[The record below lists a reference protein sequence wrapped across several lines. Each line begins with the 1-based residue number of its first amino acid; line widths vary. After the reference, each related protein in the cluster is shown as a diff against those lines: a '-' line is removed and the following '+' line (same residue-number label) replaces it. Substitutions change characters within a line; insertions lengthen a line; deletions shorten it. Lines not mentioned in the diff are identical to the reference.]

1 MRVSWFHPVFRS
13 RPSRL
18 SVLSFAFA
26 FDPVNNARGVLV
38 KMFSTRSTRLLI
50 LALLIA
56 ITLLYISWDR
66 PLAWGDVPDF
76 ATDPAAEGV
85 TDGKKTA
92 SPSSGDASSGQKKPG
107 SSGSSPPKISDVY
120 GGDDD
125 EDEPEV
131 GVEVEEDEDEKDG
144 DGYDFERPTSAGDV
158 PPPASANPEKVEEEA
173 PKPTVECP
181 MSFESYM
188 SSQPG
193 PKSAG
198 SRQFPMVRPPLECRT
213 FVVPEL
219 EEYITKMESVI
230 KDPDLYRLFQNSFP
244 NTLDTMV
251 KWHGYAQD
259 NGTDTT
265 EELSY
270 ISKLFP
276 GGGVLHCSCE
286 A

>member
-1 MRVSWFHPVFRS
+1 MNHARV
-13 RPSRL
+13 
-18 SVLSFAFA
+18 
-26 FDPVNNARGVLV
+26 VLV
-38 KMFSTRSTRLLI
+38 KMFSTRSMRLLI
-50 LALLIA
+50 LALFIA
-56 ITLLYISWDR
+56 VTLLYLSWDR
-66 PLAWGDVPDF
+66 PLAWGGVPDL

-85 TDGKKTA
+85 TDGKATPP
-92 SPSSGDASSGQKKPG
+92 PSSGDALRPPG
-107 SSGSSPPKISDVY
+107 SSNPGQTPELSPPKISDVY
-120 GGDDD
+120 G
-125 EDEPEV
+125 
-131 GVEVEEDEDEKDG
+131 EEDKG
-144 DGYDFERPTSAGDV
+144 SYDFERPASPEDV
-158 PPPASANPEKVEEEA
+158 PPPASANPEKVDDETSITPGKVEEEA

-181 MSFESYM
+181 FSFESYM

-193 PKSAG
+193 PKSTG
-198 SRQFPMVRPPLECRT
+198 SRQFPMVRPPPECRT

-270 ISKLFP
+270 ISKYSLE
-276 GGGVLHCSCE
+276 GGPLH
-286 A
+286 